1 MTKTRF
7 RFEAPVVY
15 WRGPAPHVFAKLPDA
30 VAEGI
35 RALGPSAS
43 YGWGCVPV
51 EATIGGVAFTTALF
65 PKDGTYLLPLKV
77 AVRKNLALADGAGVS
92 VDMTVPPRQP

>member
-1 MTKTRF
+1 MAQTRF
-7 RFEAPVVY
+7 KFEAPVVY

-35 RALGPSAS
+35 RALGPRVS
-43 YGWGCVPV
+43 YGWGCVAV
-51 EATIGGVAFTTALF
+51 SATIGGVAFTTALF

-77 AVRKNLALADGAGVS
+77 AVRRKIEIGEGDDVAVE
-92 VDMTVPPRQP
+92 MTVKPPAP